1 MNVWLAVVLL
11 LGPVFVVLAVLRNQK
26 RLSLVRSETV
36 DLQVDAFGVRRVLA
50 DGREEGVDWSDVTE
64 VEVLTAKS
72 GPHKAS
78 GGVVIVAGDDES
90 GCLVP
95 LDRLEESGLAAML
108 QQLPGF
114 DGRRLT
120 EAVIAD
126 PPSRTSCWVRPT

>member
-11 LGPVFVVLAVLRNQK
+11 LGPLFVVMAVLRNQK
-26 RLSLVRSETV
+26 RLSTVRSETV
-36 DLQVDAFGVRRVLA
+36 ELRVDAFGVRRVMA

-95 LDRLEESGLAAML
+95 LDQLEVSGLAAML

-114 DGRRLT
+114 DNTALT
-120 EAVIAD
+120 KAILAD
-126 PPSRTSCWVRPT
+126 PPMRTTCWVRLA

>member
-1 MNVWLAVVLL
+1 VNVWFVVVVLL
-11 LGPVFVVLAVLRNQK
+11 GPLFILMAVLRNQK
-26 RLSLVRSETV
+26 KLSLVRSKTV
-36 DLQVDAFGVRRVLA
+36 ELRVDAFGVRRVLA

-78 GGVVIVAGDDES
+78 GGVVIVAGDEQS

-95 LDRLEESGLAAML
+95 LDQLESSGLATML

-114 DGRRLT
+114 DGTALT
-120 EAVIAD
+120 RAVLAV
-126 PPSRTSCWVRPT
+126 PPARTSCWTRTT

>member
-11 LGPVFVVLAVLRNQK
+11 LGPLFVVLAVVRNQK
-26 RLSLVRSETV
+26 RLSLIRSETV
-36 DLQVDAFGVRRVLA
+36 ELRVDGFGVRRVMA

-78 GGVVIVAGDDES
+78 GGVVIVAGDHES

-95 LDRLEESGLAAML
+95 LDQLESSGLATML

-114 DGRRLT
+114 DNHRLT
-120 EAVIAD
+120 QAVVAD
-126 PPSRTSCWVRPT
+126 PPARTSCWVRPT